1 MQIMTASPYAVE
13 MRGITKRFPGV
24 LANDHIDFEVRRG
37 EIHAL
42 LGENGAGKSTLM
54 NILSGLYRPDEGEIA
69 IRGQVVQFHSP
80 RDAIRHGVGMVH
92 QHFMLTPSQS
102 VAENVFLGAREI
114 GLVLNPQRMAAEV
127 QRIAEQY
134 RLPVDPNAKIWQLSV
149 GEQQRVEIIKI
160 LYRGAEILILDE
172 PTAVLTPQEAENLF
186 VTLRSMAA
194 DNKTIIFIS
203 HKLEEVLS
211 IADRITVL
219 RGGRNVA
226 TLAAQGVTKT
236 ELANLMVGRQV
247 LFQLERPPL
256 RRGEVRL
263 RLDKV
268 CALDDKLL
276 PALREVS
283 LTVHSGEIVGVA
295 GVAGNGQRELAE
307 VICGLRPLT
316 AGSIE
321 IAGERIARPTARRMI
336 DAGVAYVPE
345 DRNATGSAPNLSV
358 AENLIL
364 KSYRKAEM
372 GAGPLLDR
380 SAVERTATSLVKS
393 FNILTPSIR
402 TPVRKLS
409 GGNLQ
414 KVILAREISGRPQV
428 LIAASPTRGLD
439 IGATESVRGLLL
451 EERSQGAAILLISE
465 DLDEIFALSDRIVV
479 LYEGRIMGEFEA
491 AEADLTEVGLLM
503 AGGRTPT
510 EKIDVQRGD

>member
-1 MQIMTASPYAVE
+1 MTTSPYAVE

-24 LANDHIDFEVRRG
+24 LANDRIDFQVRKG

-69 IRGQVVQFHSP
+69 IHGRVVEFHSP

-114 GLVLNPQRMAAEV
+114 GFVLNPQRMAAEV
-127 QRIAEQY
+127 RRIAEQY

-219 RGGRNVA
+219 RSGRVVT
-226 TLAAQGVTKT
+226 TLSAQGVTKT

-247 LFQLERPPL
+247 LFQLEKPPAH
-256 RRGEVRL
+256 RGEVRL
-263 RLDKV
+263 RLDGV

-276 PALREVS
+276 PALRNVS

-316 AGSIE
+316 AGTIE
-321 IAGERIARPTARRMI
+321 VAGERMTHLTARRMI

-345 DRNATGSAPNLSV
+345 DRNTTGSAPNLSV

-372 GAGPLLDR
+372 GAGPFLDLT
-380 SAVERTATSLVKS
+380 AVERTAASLVKA
-393 FNILTPSIR
+393 FNILTPSIK

-414 KVILAREISGRPQV
+414 KVILAREISSQPKV

-439 IGATESVRGLLL
+439 IGATESVRSLLL
-451 EERSQGAAILLISE
+451 QERSQGAAILLISE
-465 DLDEIFALSDRIVV
+465 DLDEIFAISDRIVV
-479 LYEGRIMGEFEA
+479 LYEGCIMGEFET
-491 AEADLTEVGLLM
+491 ADAGLTEVGLLM
-503 AGGRTPT
+503 AGGRAPSAGLTT
-510 EKIDVQRGD
+510 QDKG